1 MVQRGNRSTTNSVG
15 SRPSPAR
22 VAYRND
28 VSIPATDTQP
38 TAGVSTPDGKPG
50 SWPAILT
57 FRAHK
62 APRMES
68 VRVQLNGN
76 RIKAAGRI
84 IGGACDEHPAFSA
97 SYDLVT
103 DEAGKTRR
111 LSVRAALAKGEKQ
124 ISISRDSEG
133 YWLVDDGGA
142 PTRSTYEGALDVDL
156 VWSPFFNTLAIRRL
170 QLQESTVQT
179 QVPVVYVGLPTLSAR
194 SEILTYSGN
203 GETITVVSPV
213 GTSPL
218 TVDPEGFVL
227 NYDGLAEWI

>member
-1 MVQRGNRSTTNSVG
+1 MST
-15 SRPSPAR
+15 PS
-22 VAYRND
+22 
-28 VSIPATDTQP
+28 TDTQ
-38 TAGVSTPDGKPG
+38 TAADTNSAP
-50 SWPAILT
+50 WPKILT

-111 LSVRAALAKGEKQ
+111 LSVRAALATGEKQ

-133 YWLVDDGGA
+133 YWLVDNGA
-142 PTRSTYEGALDVDL
+142 APSRSMYGGALDVDL

-170 QLQESTVQT
+170 KLQDSIGEQN
-179 QVPVVYVGLPTLSAR
+179 VPVVYVGLPTLTAR
-194 SEILTYSGN
+194 PELLTYSDASTGS
-203 GETITVVSPV
+203 ITVVSPV

-218 TVDPEGFVL
+218 TVDAEGFVL
-227 NYDGLAEWI
+227 NYDGLAERI